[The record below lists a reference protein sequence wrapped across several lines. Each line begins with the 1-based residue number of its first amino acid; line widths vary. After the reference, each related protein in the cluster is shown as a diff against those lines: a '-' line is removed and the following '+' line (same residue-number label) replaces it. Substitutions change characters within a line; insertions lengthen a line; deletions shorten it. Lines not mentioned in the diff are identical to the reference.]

1 MFTNF
6 QRLHFKKLMASVVH
20 GSGGREVGENG
31 AGLCHGLLAARKH
44 GRGDPIKTQSLENH

>member
-1 MFTNF
+1 
-6 QRLHFKKLMASVVH
+6 MASVVH